1 MLNISRERE
10 RESNKIF
17 VITKYFVHFF
27 TTLFAAELSF
37 VSLTHVS
44 IALRILFWIIAS
56 TYKAQQSILFRNAK
70 IDINFEMYK
79 KIMHI
84 IQNCKIYRRKFGH
97 L

>member
-1 MLNISRERE
+1 MLNISRERERERE

-44 IALRILFWIIAS
+44 IALRILF
-56 TYKAQQSILFRNAK
+56 
-70 IDINFEMYK
+70 
-79 KIMHI
+79 
-84 IQNCKIYRRKFGH
+84 
-97 L
+97 